1 MCSCPSG
8 HSTAPRENRFTP
20 CEPTPG
26 SLPLPPGPEAV
37 RDLQKSNSALLSP
50 CALEHSRSLLVAPH
64 ACPPGTRKR
73 GQSGAGGR
81 RRAPT
86 GAPAPLSAAGP
97 PELPRASGTIST
109 RLSSTSP
116 SSPATRHGVTG
127 QQTITASGAIP
138 SGTGEVPAPSWVRI
152 LADPSRA
159 WETQGHL

>member
-86 GAPAPLSAAGP
+86 GAPAPLSAAGA

-159 WETQGHL
+159 WEMQRHL